1 MGVDSSVRPVPP
13 PRPAT
18 GGGAAHP
25 GTGSDRCAR
34 VSEAA
39 PHPILRGMRS
49 GAIAGLALVAVP
61 RPARPAGSHREG
73 PLPGHGRS
81 ARRARVWAAEP
92 VARAAAEPPVPPRA
106 PARGP
111 VAAAGAGAEP
121 VPSRDAR
128 GSGPAAP
135 APTSGRGDGSGARSA
150 LSLDLIP
157 VLDDAS
163 GALTIEEPASGGPAA
178 KPVRP
183 ARAAAAK
190 PPRTP

>member
-1 MGVDSSVRPVPP
+1 MGVDSSVGLSR
-13 PRPAT
+13 RPAPHRRWRRT
-18 GGGAAHP
+18 PRHRIGP
-25 GTGSDRCAR
+25 LRS

-49 GAIAGLALVAVP
+49 GAIAGLALVAGLGLPILLVFTVKAP
-61 RPARPAGSHREG
+61 SPVMDEAPAV
-73 PLPGHGRS
+73 
-81 ARRARVWAAEP
+81 ARVWAAEP

-128 GSGPAAP
+128 GAGPAAP

-163 GALTIEEPASGGPAA
+163 GALAIEDPAAAA